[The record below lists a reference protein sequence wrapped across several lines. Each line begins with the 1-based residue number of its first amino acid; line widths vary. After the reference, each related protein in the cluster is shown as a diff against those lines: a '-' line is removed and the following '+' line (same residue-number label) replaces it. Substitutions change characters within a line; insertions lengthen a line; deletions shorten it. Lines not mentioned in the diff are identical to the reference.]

1 MTENNDHILD
11 GLFESFSQKDTQNFY
26 DQIEPCDVLFLT
38 GPVVRA
44 TNFSSKTLNI
54 GTHAHELLKS
64 VCSSVGVKNW
74 KVYAT
79 YSIPDINEGD
89 IETEE
94 KNAIRENLLEAI
106 EKNPPKLIIPLSNLA
121 LVLTA
126 KKSGIFGKRG
136 KMFPFVG
143 NGEIPVC
150 PTFNIYEAAEEPS
163 LRALLTQDID
173 NAYHRYIKDQKTDW
187 TEGYTLCDTEEKIL
201 SALSEI
207 SQADRLSFDLETTG
221 LDFKLDKITTI
232 AVTINGREESFVF
245 PLHHFE
251 SPLTDKE
258 IGIVISGL
266 AEIMS
271 NPSILKI
278 AHHLQYDQKFLMTYG
293 IKNFVNMGD
302 TKIIH
307 SLIDENK
314 PHGLH
319 DLLKEYFPDYLEQ
332 F

>member
-1 MTENNDHILD
+1 VTENNDHILD
-11 GLFESFSQKDTQNFY
+11 GLFENFSQKDTQDFY

-54 GTHAHELLKS
+54 GSRAHQLLKS
-64 VCSSVGVKNW
+64 VCDFVGVKNW

-79 YSIPDINEGD
+79 YSTPDINEGD

-94 KNAIRENLLEAI
+94 KNAIRENLLASI

-143 NGEIPVC
+143 NGDIPVC
-150 PTFNIYEAAEEPS
+150 PTFNIYEAADEPS

-173 NAYHRYIKDQKTDW
+173 NAYHRYVQGDNTDW
-187 TEGYTLCDTEEKIL
+187 GKGYTLCDTEEKIL
-201 SALSEI
+201 EAFDSI
-207 SQADRLSFDLETTG
+207 SKASVAAVDIETTG
-221 LDFKLDKITTI
+221 LDFVLDKITTI
-232 AVTINGREESFVF
+232 AISTQEQKAYVF

-251 SPLTDKE
+251 SPLTKKE
-258 IGIVISGL
+258 VDLVISGL
-266 AEIMS
+266 KEIMS
-271 NPSILKI
+271 SISIEKVLHNCQFDI
-278 AHHLQYDQKFLMTYG
+278 KFLMTAG
-293 IKNFVNMGD
+293 ITVFNNISD

-314 PHGLH
+314 PHGLM
-319 DLLKEYFPDYLEQ
+319 DLMKQFFPEYLES

>member
-1 MTENNDHILD
+1 MTSNPDDILGNLFND
-11 GLFESFSQKDTQNFY
+11 FAEKETQDFY
-26 DQIEPCDVLFLT
+26 DQIENCDVLFLT
-38 GPVVRA
+38 GPVVRQSA
-44 TNFSSKTLNI
+44 YSSQTLNI
-54 GTHAHELLKS
+54 DPSAHQLLKS
-64 VCSSVGVKNW
+64 MCERVGITNW
-74 KVYAT
+74 KVFAT
-79 YSIPDINEGD
+79 YSTPDVEESD
-89 IETEE
+89 ISTEE
-94 KNAIRENLLEAI
+94 KNLLRDKLSKAITKAN
-106 EKNPPKLIIPLSNLA
+106 PKLIVPVSNLA

-136 KMFPFVG
+136 KVFPFVG
-143 NGEIPVC
+143 DEQIPVC
-150 PTFNIYEAAEEPS
+150 PTYNIYEAVDEPS
-163 LRALLTQDID
+163 LRPLFHQDLD
-173 NAYHRYIKDQKTDW
+173 NAYHRYVKDQKTDW

-207 SQADRLSFDLETTG
+207 SQADRLAFDLETTG

-232 AVTINGREESFVF
+232 AITINGREESFVF
-245 PLHHFE
+245 PMHHFE

-258 IGIVISGL
+258 IGIVVSGL

-278 AHHLQYDQKFLMTYG
+278 AHHLQFDLKFLTTYG